1 MVKLLFVN
9 MSNIYLTLVSDVT
22 QTYVSNVANQFK
34 VKPGLRL
41 HGEGW
46 KVSIALA
53 ILPKMSLFK
62 DLQSA
67 DVNLMELWAETE
79 KANQSGVSQKGYISA
94 SDLREWEKAGA
105 CHEGV
110 DFFNTV
116 KHRIEETAHAS
127 LDDGFKFS
135 SARWHTLAWNK
146 DGVQPELL
154 LTHSHTNNSIYVY
167 KPLAETLH
175 WINTKSNQADSMGPN
190 LVHSYPNHT
199 KGASSLETGKPTQI
213 LGNWLHLST
222 LSDWRFINLN
232 QSFEDALNL
241 YPRPLEVSAKVTANS
256 VTVTQSLGQVYYAPE
271 GRQRYAFSPTRE
283 NFYEVQD
290 NHWGEVEITLKE
302 LNGTLVQFQSDSQCV
317 IRLHFKKE

>member
-1 MVKLLFVN
+1 MTK
-9 MSNIYLTLVSDVT
+9 SYAG
-22 QTYVSNVANQFK
+22 NVANHFK
-34 VKPGLRL
+34 VKPQLMLPRQ
-41 HGEGW
+41 GW
-46 KVSIALA
+46 KVSIASA
-53 ILPKMSLFK
+53 ILPKMALFK

-79 KANQSGVSQKGYISA
+79 KAGQSDVSQKGYISA

-127 LDDGFKFS
+127 LDDGFQFS
-135 SARWHTLAWNK
+135 SARWHALEWNK
-146 DGVQPELL
+146 DGVQPELV
-154 LTHSHTNNSIYVY
+154 LTHSHTDNSIYIY

-199 KGASSLETGKPTQI
+199 KGASSLETGKPAQI

-222 LSDWRFINLN
+222 LYDWRFINLN
-232 QSFEDALNL
+232 QSFEQALNL
-241 YPRPLEVSAKVTANS
+241 HPRPLEVTAKVTADS
-256 VTVTQSLGQVYYAPE
+256 VTVTQSLGQVYYAPQ
-271 GRQRYAFSPTRE
+271 GRERYAFSPTRE

-290 NHWGEVEITLKE
+290 NQWEEVEIMLKE
-302 LNGTLVQFQSDSQCV
+302 LNGNLVEFQSDSQYV
-317 IRLHFKKE
+317 IQLHFTKN